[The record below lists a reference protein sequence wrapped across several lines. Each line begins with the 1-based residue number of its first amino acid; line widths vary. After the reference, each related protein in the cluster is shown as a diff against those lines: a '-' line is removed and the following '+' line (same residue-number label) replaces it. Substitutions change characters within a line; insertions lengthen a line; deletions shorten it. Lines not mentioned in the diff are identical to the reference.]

1 MSGQVNLEALLRTVD
16 CYRNVTRVRNDV
28 LMCTTQMRN
37 LVPKVEKLM
46 HNNGMESRL
55 LVLGGTVPMVYAG
68 AQYNIPVEIYISE
81 PYPDA
86 PPRCYVRPT
95 REMELKMGH
104 RHVDREGLVYL
115 PYLHE
120 WNART
125 HNLLELCGAMS
136 SVFSQDPPVFSTKG
150 RPPAQPAQSYPTV
163 GAYGGPGAS
172 TGAYAYGAATADP
185 SRLQPPPP
193 SYDSLAR
200 PPYPSTGMPGAY
212 ARPPQQAQLEVRRRD
227 AVQQVTAKTQRALQ
241 EFYAKVRVEIDE
253 EYERQG
259 KLQEGRQKVTGGMAQ
274 LKKLKEEL
282 QQRISALADQ
292 EHQLDAWLAEQSGK
306 AEVHVDDA
314 VDPADA
320 PSRQMLELVANNA
333 ALEDALYHL
342 DKAVASGAIDLA
354 SFLKKVRELSR
365 EQFLCVAHI
374 NKIYRAQQAQIVA
387 TRPVQPGAAYV
398 QR

>member
-1 MSGQVNLEALLRTVD
+1 MSGQVNLESLLRTVD

-28 LMCTTQMRN
+28 LMCTTQVGRHTRSYAPLVTAFLVLRAPSPPCLPQMRN

-104 RHVDREGLVYL
+104 RHVDREVGVHTCVVQICIPPNGGLPLSLLRASVALESTGGGEGGGLTSLDGWQGLVYL

-150 RPPAQPAQSYPTV
+150 RPPAV
-163 GAYGGPGAS
+163 
-172 TGAYAYGAATADP
+172 
-185 SRLQPPPP
+185 SRL
-193 SYDSLAR
+193 
-200 PPYPSTGMPGAY
+200 
-212 ARPPQQAQLEVRRRD
+212 
-227 AVQQVTAKTQRALQ
+227 
-241 EFYAKVRVEIDE
+241 
-253 EYERQG
+253 
-259 KLQEGRQKVTGGMAQ
+259 GMA
-274 LKKLKEEL
+274 
-282 QQRISALADQ
+282 
-292 EHQLDAWLAEQSGK
+292 
-306 AEVHVDDA
+306 
-314 VDPADA
+314 
-320 PSRQMLELVANNA
+320 
-333 ALEDALYHL
+333 
-342 DKAVASGAIDLA
+342 
-354 SFLKKVRELSR
+354 
-365 EQFLCVAHI
+365 
-374 NKIYRAQQAQIVA
+374 
-387 TRPVQPGAAYV
+387 
-398 QR
+398 